1 MGLPAVLA
9 ARRQLDAGLPLR
21 RRYASSDPFPSP
33 LTPHPIPSPSLLLPL
48 TPLAPAHL
56 LPGTLSIPTHTI
68 RDPPTKCGGRAYV
81 YCPTDPTP
89 SIGGNGI
96 GFLDA
101 GARDQAK
108 LEKRNNKDLLVYT
121 SEPFKVTRTTT
132 TTLPRLVS
140 SRDAA

>member
-1 MGLPAVLA
+1 
-9 ARRQLDAGLPLR
+9 
-21 RRYASSDPFPSP
+21 
-33 LTPHPIPSPSLLLPL
+33 
-48 TPLAPAHL
+48 
-56 LPGTLSIPTHTI
+56 
-68 RDPPTKCGGRAYV
+68 V

-132 TTLPRLVS
+132 LYPTLSPHVTLPEFRRANDLSLWSLSMVD
-140 SRDAA
+140 RRTCC